1 MPRVSEEYRARRRA
15 EILAGAARCFA
26 RDGFHSTSM
35 AAIIAETGLSAGVV
49 YRYFRSKDE
58 VIGGVA
64 EMTLSTA
71 DTLFRNLLADGATP
85 SPEETVSAM
94 VNGIVE
100 RVAHDPTT
108 GVDLTRIAIQVWAET
123 TRNPE
128 LRARTDAAFIQL
140 RGHCTE
146 IVRRWQAAGNLSV
159 EVKPE
164 HAAAAI
170 IGMAQGF
177 WLQRVVTTS
186 ATAEDYLAGVR
197 ALLRGQV

>member
-1 MPRVSEEYRARRRA
+1 VPRVSEEYRARRRA
-15 EILAGAARCFA
+15 EILTGAARCFA

-58 VIGGVA
+58 VIAGVA
-64 EMTLSTA
+64 EMTLSAA
-71 DTLFRNLLADGATP
+71 DTLFRSLLADGATP
-85 SPEETVSAM
+85 SPQDTVHAM

-100 RVAHDPTT
+100 RAAHDPTT

-128 LRARTDAAFIQL
+128 LHARTDAAFVRL
-140 RGHCTE
+140 RNHCTE
-146 IVRRWQAAGNLSV
+146 IVRRWQAADNISAD
-159 EVKPE
+159 VKPE
-164 HAAAAI
+164 HVAAAI

-177 WLQRVVTTS
+177 WLQRVVTAST
-186 ATAEDYLAGVR
+186 TADDYLAGVR
-197 ALLRGQV
+197 ALLVV

>member
-15 EILAGAARCFA
+15 EILTGAARCFA

-58 VIGGVA
+58 VIAGVA

-71 DTLFRNLLADGATP
+71 DTLFRSLLADGATP
-85 SPEETVSAM
+85 SPQDTVHAM

-100 RVAHDPTT
+100 RAAHDPTT

-128 LRARTDAAFIQL
+128 LHARTNAAFLQL
-140 RGHCTE
+140 RDHCTE
-146 IVRRWQAAGNLSV
+146 IVRRWQAAGNLPADAT
-159 EVKPE
+159 PE

-177 WLQRVVTTS
+177 WLQRVVTSSTS
-186 ATAEDYLAGVR
+186 ADDYLAGVR
-197 ALLRGQV
+197 ALLVG